1 MNERPPIIVL
11 GANHSG
17 TRVVVDIL
25 RACGSD
31 GGRIDN
37 EWLENRTFL
46 DIHRRLIDGVS
57 TKGWTGTV
65 FDMEFVRGFRDDGR
79 WVPDIR
85 DWLERSLADGFPDRA
100 SKPWHWKC
108 PTAIMFLPS
117 WLEIYPDALYVH
129 IERNPDEV
137 ARSLVRRR
145 QFIGFG
151 RAQAFYHAMNQRI
164 LDCRPAMRRYIRLS
178 YENLPAELPLLA
190 EQAGLDPDPETLRRV
205 RRGIDNGYPKPWRA
219 DRSAAGNLWEA
230 LTYARA
236 AAHRLLGGW
245 RRP

>member
-37 EWLENRTFL
+37 EWLEDQTFL
-46 DIHRRLIDGVS
+46 DIHRRLVERVS
-57 TKGWTGTV
+57 PKGWTGTV
-65 FDMEFVRGFRDDGR
+65 FDMEFVRDFRDDRR

-85 DWLERSLADGFPDRA
+85 HWLEQSLADGFPDRV
-100 SKPWHWKC
+100 SRPWHWKS
-108 PTAIMFLPS
+108 PTAVMFLPS

-151 RAQAFYHAMNQRI
+151 RARAFYVAMNRRI
-164 LDCRPAMRRYIRLS
+164 LDGRPAMRRYLRLS
-178 YENLPAELPLLA
+178 YENLPSELPLLA
-190 EQAGLDPDPETLRRV
+190 EQAGLDLGPETLERV
-205 RRGIDNGYPKPWRA
+205 RGGIELRHPMPWRA
-219 DRSAAGNLWEA
+219 ERSVAGNLWET
-230 LTYARA
+230 LTHVRA
-236 AAHRLLGGW
+236 AIRRLLG
-245 RRP
+245 R